1 VKEICLGMNRE
12 GSEEDEGG
20 NDDEDGEKDGNGM
33 ENRRVE
39 EEKYGG

>member
-1 VKEICLGMNRE
+1 VKRTRE
-12 GSEEDEGG
+12 GSIEGG